1 METDGEYTL
10 ERVKARRPEAYRLAR
25 NHLEA
30 GLSFN
35 AIVELCKPMS
45 KHTVMAIA
53 EEMGLE
59 KGLTADDVGRR
70 VFLKEARRGSVLGAL
85 ACAKILQDPGE
96 DVPLRDMALA
106 TKVLTEA
113 SELMAGLPTSRVELV
128 GVKVEDALGEL
139 EALNAK

>member
-10 ERVKARRPEAYRLAR
+10 ERVKARRPEAYGLAR
-25 NHLEA
+25 KHLEA
-30 GLSFN
+30 GLSLN
-35 AIVELCKPMS
+35 AIAELCGMS